1 MLRLRELMMILI
13 AATAICAL
21 TGCQSNRAGQ
31 PGYVPNTCAAP
42 GSSCSGR

>member
-1 MLRLRELMMILI
+1 MPRLRELTMILI
-13 AATAICAL
+13 AASAICAL
-21 TGCQSNRAGQ
+21 AGCQSNKAGQ